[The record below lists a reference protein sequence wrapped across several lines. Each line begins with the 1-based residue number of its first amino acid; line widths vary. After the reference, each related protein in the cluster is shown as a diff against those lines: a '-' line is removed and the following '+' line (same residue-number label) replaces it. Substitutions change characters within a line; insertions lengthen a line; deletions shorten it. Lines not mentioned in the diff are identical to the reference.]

1 MKAIHP
7 SIHPFKSSKSRFLF
21 VFLLLW
27 GKSFSQKTIAL
38 HPENPHYFQWRGK
51 PTVLVTSGEHY
62 GAVMNL
68 DFDFVTYLNTLQRDR
83 LNLTRLFSGPYLEP
97 PGAFNITSNNMAPRA
112 ERYVCPWARSGEP
125 GVATPG
131 NAHGGNRFDLTR
143 WDEAYFQRLKTFLTE
158 AEKRGIVVELALF
171 CPFYEDIQWNISPFK
186 DGNNVNGLGKVKG
199 HDVHTLDRHGG
210 LLPIQEAYV
219 RKIVTELNGFG
230 NLLFEICNEPYFGGV
245 TIPWQHH
252 IADLIVATEQRLPNK
267 HLITQNMANG
277 YQKIENPHPAVSV
290 FNFHYATPPRTVA
303 MNYGLNRALGDNE
316 TGFRSTADSTYR
328 KEGWEYLL
336 AGGALY
342 NNLDYSFTVQ
352 HPDGTA
358 PLGPKEPGGGSPA
371 LRRQLRTLREFM
383 ERVDF
388 VHARPDS
395 MLLAGPLPP
404 KARLHALHQPGREVA
419 GYVYHAFHGPQPEP
433 VQIPLNLPA
442 GRYALTWTNPETGV
456 QQRQTLR
463 HPGGVATLTTL
474 PMGVDVAFFL
484 KKQ

>member
-1 MKAIHP
+1 MKKQFFP
-7 SIHPFKSSKSRFLF
+7 SFHLFKSSKSRFLF
-21 VFLLLW
+21 FFLVW
-27 GKSFSQKTIAL
+27 GKTFSQNPIAL
-38 HPENPHYFQWRGK
+38 HPENPHYFRWKGK

-68 DFDFVTYLNTLQRDR
+68 DFDYVTYLNTLQRDR

-97 PGAFNITSNNMAPRA
+97 PGAFNITSNNMAPSA
-112 ERYVCPWARSGEP
+112 GRYLCPWARSSES
-125 GVATPG
+125 G
-131 NAHGGNRFDLTR
+131 NAHGGTKFDLTR
-143 WDEAYFQRLKTFLTE
+143 WDEAYFQRLKSFMTE

-186 DGNNVNGLGKVKG
+186 DGNNVNGLGKIG
-199 HDVHTLDRHGG
+199 RNDVHTLDKHGG

-230 NLLFEICNEPYFGGV
+230 NLMFEICNEPYFGGV
-245 TIPWQHH
+245 TLPWQHR
-252 IADLIVATEQRLPNK
+252 IADLIVETERGLPNK
-267 HLITQNMANG
+267 HLITQNIANG
-277 YQKIENPHPAVSV
+277 FAKIENPHPAVSV

-303 MNYGLNRALGDNE
+303 MNYGLARALGDNE
-316 TGFRSTADSTYR
+316 TGFRGTADSTYR

-371 LRRQLRTLREFM
+371 LRRQLRTLRDFM
-383 ERVDF
+383 DAVDF
-388 VHARPDS
+388 IHARPDS
-395 MLLAGPLPP
+395 TLLAGALPP
-404 KARLHALHQPGREVA
+404 KVRLHALHQPGREVA
-419 GYVYHAFHGPQPEP
+419 GYVYHAYHGSHPEP
-433 VQIPLNLPA
+433 VQLPLNLPA
-442 GRYALTWTNPETGV
+442 GRYSVTWTNPETGV
-456 QQRQTLR
+456 QQRQTFR
-463 HPGGVATLTTL
+463 HPGGVAILTTP
-474 PMGVDVAFFL
+474 PMTVDVAFFL